1 MNTYSDNHEY
11 LKQNNDNEI
20 YLITTFNYK
29 NYTINIYPLDVEFE
43 KYVYNYII
51 IPYNLN
57 YIYFLEYF
65 TNFWDMEFQGELL
78 MIALIESNC
87 ANSSMN
93 I

>member
-1 MNTYSDNHEY
+1 MYIRQI
-11 LKQNNDNEI
+11 L
-20 YLITTFNYK
+20 
-29 NYTINIYPLDVEFE
+29 EFE

-65 TNFWDMEFQGELL
+65 TGFWEIEFQGELL
-78 MIALIESNC
+78 MISLIESNC

-93 I
+93 ILN